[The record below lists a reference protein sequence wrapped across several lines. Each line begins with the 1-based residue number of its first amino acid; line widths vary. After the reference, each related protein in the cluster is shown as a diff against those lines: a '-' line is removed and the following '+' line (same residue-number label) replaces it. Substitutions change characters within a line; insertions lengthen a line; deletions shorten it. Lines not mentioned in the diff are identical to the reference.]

1 MWGHTKITHLSMT
14 SQNLGVKKSV
24 ITMEW
29 TFFVSLVDMMTS
41 VLCITELELFGKR
54 SFASSLSSPRHHH
67 QSQAYVY
74 VWEKWEPSVNIYA
87 NCKVYT
93 AKCQVQHFFSS
104 TLLRRPPQVFAIL
117 GRANGACRKNVLHS
131 LSRLHSSLFSQNW
144 RNSSNSGCQL
154 YCKTLLEHATFCN
167 MHFATASWKK
177 TAVSNLNIENSIC
190 LGTMKNKYFMFT
202 LSNRRLLA
210 VLVMSGA
217 SYILDN
223 K

>member
-29 TFFVSLVDMMTS
+29 TFFVALVDMMTS

-104 TLLRRPPQVFAIL
+104 TLLRRPPQVFTIL
-117 GRANGACRKNVLHS
+117 GRANGAEK
-131 LSRLHSSLFSQNW
+131 
-144 RNSSNSGCQL
+144 
-154 YCKTLLEHATFCN
+154 TFCIRCL
-167 MHFATASWKK
+167 ASILLSSHKIDVI
-177 TAVSNLNIENSIC
+177 APIRIVNSIV
-190 LGTMKNKYFMFT
+190 KPF
-202 LSNRRLLA
+202 
-210 VLVMSGA
+210 
-217 SYILDN
+217 
-223 K
+223 

>member
-29 TFFVSLVDMMTS
+29 TFFCVTGWHDDECFVHHRIRVVRKTIICIVIVKSSSSSSKPSL
-41 VLCITELELFGKR
+41 R
-54 SFASSLSSPRHHH
+54 
-67 QSQAYVY
+67 Y

-117 GRANGACRKNVLHS
+117 GRANGAEK
-131 LSRLHSSLFSQNW
+131 
-144 RNSSNSGCQL
+144 
-154 YCKTLLEHATFCN
+154 TFCICCL
-167 MHFATASWKK
+167 ASILLSSHKIDVI
-177 TAVSNLNIENSIC
+177 APIRVVNSIV
-190 LGTMKNKYFMFT
+190 KPF
-202 LSNRRLLA
+202 
-210 VLVMSGA
+210 
-217 SYILDN
+217 
-223 K
+223 

>member
-1 MWGHTKITHLSMT
+1 MKVQSQQTMKLYQIIALFNMQSFWATCTYHFTRCQNRSNEARLVFCCPNMWGHTKITHLSMT

-29 TFFVSLVDMMTS
+29 TFFVALVDMMTS

-93 AKCQVQHFFSS
+93 AKCQVQHFSFFA
-104 TLLRRPPQVFAIL
+104 LQIIGLRDSPLRGKL
-117 GRANGACRKNVLHS
+117 G
-131 LSRLHSSLFSQNW
+131 
-144 RNSSNSGCQL
+144 
-154 YCKTLLEHATFCN
+154 
-167 MHFATASWKK
+167 
-177 TAVSNLNIENSIC
+177 
-190 LGTMKNKYFMFT
+190 
-202 LSNRRLLA
+202 
-210 VLVMSGA
+210 
-217 SYILDN
+217 LDISDQ
-223 K
+223 

>member
-1 MWGHTKITHLSMT
+1 
-14 SQNLGVKKSV
+14 
-24 ITMEW
+24 MEW
-29 TFFVSLVDMMTS
+29 TFFVALVDMMTS

-93 AKCQVQHFFSS
+93 AKCQVQHFSFFDVSKKTPSS
-104 TLLRRPPQVFAIL
+104 ICNFRPRQW
-117 GRANGACRKNVLHS
+117 CRKNVLHL
-131 LSRLHSSLFSQNW
+131 LSRLHSSLLSQNW